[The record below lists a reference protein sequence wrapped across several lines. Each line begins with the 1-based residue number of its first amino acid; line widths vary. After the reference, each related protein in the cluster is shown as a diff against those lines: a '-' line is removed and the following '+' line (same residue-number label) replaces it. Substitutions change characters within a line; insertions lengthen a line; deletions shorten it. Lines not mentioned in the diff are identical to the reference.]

1 MLTNHTSHVD
11 EGCYRQRLFAA
22 LRAISLRR
30 LADMASALANPPFLP
45 SATAAGFLPS
55 DSGVGA
61 SSLISRVATVA
72 IMAVRAFTFT
82 GRFSLLGLWGTHRLL
97 LDYSVAESR

>member
-11 EGCYRQRLFAA
+11 EGYYRQRLFAA

-45 SATAAGFLPS
+45 SATAAGSLPS
-55 DSGVGA
+55 DSSVGGL
-61 SSLISRVATVA
+61 SFISRVAILA
-72 IMAVRAFTFT
+72 IMTVRAFTFAR
-82 GRFSLLGLWGTHRLL
+82 RFSPLGLWGTHPLL
-97 LDYSVAESR
+97 LDYAVAESR